1 MNNQEL
7 ELRIKEILKNR
18 NFFDMI
24 ESAINFEKE
33 YKTSDFFRKTKISLM
48 EVIKEAKTWYI
59 TQLDNIGEK
68 IQELLDNLDVTKVN
82 SILTQ
87 LGNIYTGENEETMAI
102 IKEFKE
108 LVK

>member
-59 TQLDNIGEK
+59 TQLDDIGEK

-102 IKEFKE
+102 ITEFKE

>member
-1 MNNQEL
+1 M
-7 ELRIKEILKNR
+7 
-18 NFFDMI
+18 
-24 ESAINFEKE
+24 
-33 YKTSDFFRKTKISLM
+33 
-48 EVIKEAKTWYI
+48 
-59 TQLDNIGEK
+59 TQLDDIGEK